1 MAVQTVQNLP
11 AQFVQDLGQ
20 DLAKQVVAQ
29 SGVPTVSVGL
39 AGISQ
44 RPGEATADFQ
54 ARQQAAREFETRQQS
69 LAGLA
74 PQVAGQDALQQQAQ
88 TLAQQGVG
96 SFQPFLQ
103 RAQQEATLAGGLG
116 TQALGQLGT
125 AGTELTQA
133 GTALG
138 TAGTTIG
145 GVPLGAQ
152 AFQQDVSQ
160 FMSPYQSQVIDA
172 SLAEFDR
179 NKAIQEQSIRD
190 QQTALGALGSGR
202 AGVQLAE
209 FGTGAARERALL
221 QAGLLQQGFQ
231 QAQGARQ
238 QDIANRFGLG
248 QAQSGLAGQQAAFA
262 GQRAGLGQAQAGIG
276 GQQAGLA
283 QGIQSLGQFR
293 SGLAGQQAA
302 LGAQQQSLQGTDI
315 TRLGQLGALNQAQAQ
330 AQLDA
335 QREATRQAAFQPQE
349 QLDRYA
355 AQVAGIMG
363 GYPGQTQST
372 NIPNPTPLQTALGV
386 GTTLAGIYTGFNPPV
401 QRFQNVGQ

>member
-20 DLAKQVVAQ
+20 DLAKQVTAQ

-44 RPGEATADFQ
+44 RPGETADDFA

-74 PQVAGQDALQQQAQ
+74 PQVAGQDQLQKDAQALA
-88 TLAQQGVG
+88 TQGVG

-103 RAQQEATLAGGLG
+103 QAQTQAGLAAGLG

-125 AGTELTQA
+125 AASTLGGIGT
-133 GTALG
+133 
-138 TAGTTIG
+138 
-145 GVPLGAQ
+145 GAT

-160 FMSPYQSQVIDA
+160 FMSPYQAQVIDA
-172 SLAEFDR
+172 SLQEFDR
-179 NKAIQEQSIRD
+179 NKAIQEQQIRD

-221 QAGLLQQGFQ
+221 QARLLQQGFQ

-238 QDIANRFGLG
+238 QDIQNRFGLG
-248 QAQSGLAGQQAAFA
+248 QAQAGIAGATQGLGAFQSGLAGQQA
-262 GQRAGLGQAQAGIG
+262 Q
-276 GQQAGLA
+276 
-283 QGIQSLGQFR
+283 
-293 SGLAGQQAA
+293 
-302 LGAQQQSLQGTDI
+302 LGAQQQALQGTDI
-315 TRLGQLGALNQAQAQ
+315 SRLGSLGALNQAQAQ
-330 AQLDA
+330 ANLDA
-335 QREATRQAAFQPQE
+335 QREAARQATFLPQE
-349 QLDRYA
+349 QLDRFA
-355 AQVAGIMG
+355 GQVTGIMG
-363 GYPGQTQST
+363 GYPGQTQTT

-386 GTTLAGIYTGFNPPV
+386 GTTLAGIYTGFKPPV
-401 QRFQNVGQ
+401 QRFKNVTGQ

>member
-1 MAVQTVQNLP
+1 MTVQTTRTLP
-11 AQFVQDLGQ
+11 AQFVEDLGK
-20 DLAKQVVAQ
+20 DLATQVVAQ

-39 AGISQ
+39 SAISQ
-44 RPGEATADFQ
+44 RPGETTADFQ
-54 ARQQAAREFETRQQS
+54 ARPQAAREFETRQQS

-74 PQVAGQDALQQQAQ
+74 PQVAQQDALQQQAQ

-103 RAQQEATLAGGLG
+103 TAGQQAQVAAGLG

-125 AGTELTQA
+125 AGATL
-133 GTALG
+133 
-138 TAGTTIG
+138 G

-152 AFQQDVSQ
+152 AFQQDVSD

-179 NKAIQEQSIRD
+179 NKAIQEQQIRD

-221 QAGLLQQGFQ
+221 EAGLRQQGFQ
-231 QAQGARQ
+231 QASAQRQ

-248 QAQSGLAGQQAAFA
+248 AAQQGIAGATQNLGAFQSGLAGQQA
-262 GQRAGLGQAQAGIG
+262 Q
-276 GQQAGLA
+276 
-283 QGIQSLGQFR
+283 
-293 SGLAGQQAA
+293 
-302 LGAQQQSLQGTDI
+302 LGAQTQALQGTDI
-315 TRLGQLGALNQAQAQ
+315 QRLGSLGALNQAQAQ

-335 QREATRQAAFQPQE
+335 QREAARQATFLPQE
-349 QLDRYA
+349 QLDRFA
-355 AQVAGIMG
+355 GQVTGIMG
-363 GYPGQTQST
+363 GYPAQFQST
-372 NIPNPTPLQTALGV
+372 VMPNPTPLQTALGV
-386 GTTLAGIYTGFNPPV
+386 GTTLAGIYGATRPGANTTFSLTG
-401 QRFQNVGQ
+401 